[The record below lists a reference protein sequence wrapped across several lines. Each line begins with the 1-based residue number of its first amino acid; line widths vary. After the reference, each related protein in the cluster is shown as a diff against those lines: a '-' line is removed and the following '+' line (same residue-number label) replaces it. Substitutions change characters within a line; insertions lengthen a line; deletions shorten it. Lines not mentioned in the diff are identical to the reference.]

1 MFTIFNSHSNRVYEK
16 LRCRWHSTNEIMAGK
31 WNVGKN
37 KGGIHNYMVLSWLCF
52 VFLLSIHC
60 KGYAT
65 FIRESVLPDEFML
78 FFASF
83 FLSCTFF
90 FFPSLFF
97 LFSFCSFYAHFIY
110 FSIISISFALAIV
123 IYVCIYSLRIFFTLV
138 RSLHLRK
145 NILSSN
151 NEKYCTAVIGTLFS
165 CV

>member
-1 MFTIFNSHSNRVYEK
+1 MFAIFNSHSNRVYEK

-37 KGGIHNYMVLSWLCF
+37 KGGTHNYMVLSWLCF

-65 FIRESVLPDEFML
+65 FIRESVLPDELML
-78 FFASF
+78 FLHLPCCRVLFRSF
-83 FLSCTFF
+83 SVFPFL
-90 FFPSLFF
+90 
-97 LFSFCSFYAHFIY
+97 FCSFYAHFIY

-123 IYVCIYSLRIFFTLV
+123 IYVCIYSLRIFLLWFV
-138 RSLHLRK
+138 PFIWGK

>member
-37 KGGIHNYMVLSWLCF
+37 KGGIHNCMVLSWLCF

-65 FIRESVLPDEFML
+65 FIRESVLPDELML
-78 FFASF
+78 FFASSLFVVYFF
-83 FLSCTFF
+83 FL
-90 FFPSLFF
+90 SLFF
-97 LFSFCSFYAHFIY
+97 LFHFVLFTLILFIFLLSLSL
-110 FSIISISFALAIV
+110 FSPCYCYLCLHLFFA
-123 IYVCIYSLRIFFTLV
+123 YFFTLV

-145 NILSSN
+145 KHIKL
-151 NEKYCTAVIGTLFS
+151 E
-165 CV
+165 